1 MSGTMRY
8 VWGLLSIGLLL
19 ALGLT
24 QFLKADEEV
33 VVTLPIEVI
42 GPDGYTVAVE
52 VYVSDTTGVDSLYL
66 KAHNLGYNYTPAL
79 EDTGGYDKKASF
91 RINGGAWI
99 PIDNEHFKAFYP
111 EAVMYR
117 EPLTGPIGGPYKTLR
132 GMISIRE
139 TGKLHPGRNVIE
151 FRFNGTEGVTSGYR
165 VLELDL
171 RRGGRRGTSALEG
184 TRFVWDDPA
193 TWRAPE
199 GYDTPE
205 AVAEGKALWLE
216 RRILTANPRNPTPI
230 VAACA
235 DCHAES
241 GRDLKYFNFSNHAII
256 ERAKFHGLSE
266 DEGKKIAAYIRSIDL
281 KLPPGETVAT
291 CGGRPWNPPYQPG
304 PGLSKRPVECWA
316 AGAGVDWA
324 LAEDRDVLAYL
335 APDAAT
341 EAALNALK
349 GVPPSPEHFPARA
362 DLSVENLVRRFDLKK
377 SLPLSDIPV
386 AYQMPDIFEWWP
398 DIYPGDY
405 FGDEAFHSSQAYQ
418 NWKQAY
424 EELEQPGKVDALIE
438 EAKRDVNNWM
448 SRGLPTY
455 FRFEMNTKDMPQDIR
470 PYLPESWQQN
480 TGEGEIAKLS
490 VRQWILIKLWELLH
504 AHKLEDKIVEIYGDN
519 ARSGEIDLTNWD
531 RNWPVRGMWVYDMAT
546 HKQGSKFADIGP
558 YPTKPQDFYFSMAW
572 YQMAQIIN
580 SGTRTSGGTTNVDWN
595 YVFGLIND
603 VQREY
608 RVRFGAEYL
617 KSVVTAMQTRT
628 SWYVERDAPEWMV
641 PGFGKQNRP
650 GFKDLKVF
658 MPLNWFYLGHKQR
671 TEEFTSEEMRNIT
684 EALLRV
690 WIEEAE
696 RYDERHAE
704 WIRSWKDN
712 TKHKVL
718 LPADSTYDVRYER
731 CNSVVPL
738 DPNWYKDE
746 AMLQFLYQAQCYGVD
761 PAVLD
766 RVARFMER
774 MSPGGNWE
782 RFFLSTDTTHQTLTL
797 EAGWNLVSLHVQP
810 ASDRLDD
817 LLTPIRDRLVLV
829 KDGDGRVYS
838 PELGVDQIG
847 RWDWR
852 RAYMIFVTEPTTWT
866 VEGRAIPE
874 TASIGLEAGWNLIP
888 YWPTVSMPVSEAL
901 ASLGSSLVLVK
912 DLEGRLYFPEYDIY
926 TLQILEPGRGYK
938 VYVSRAATL
947 TYPASGSGKRSPAVA
962 SVEDGAA
969 VLSSVLILEGLPEG
983 GRVQVRTTSGEV
995 VGEGVVRAGRVAV
1008 VVRGDEPLTEVREGA
1023 EVGETLTLWW
1033 VDEDEARRLEVR
1045 RVMDVLTE
1053 RERPAALQFTPDQVW
1068 AVEAEGLPLEF
1079 AVQAPYPN
1087 PVVER
1092 ATISYQLPEAAE
1104 VRLEM
1109 FDVLGRRVA
1118 TLVDEHQEAGIHRV
1132 VIDARDLAGGTYF
1145 YRLQAGAHRA
1155 TGQMVVI
1162 R

>member
-1 MSGTMRY
+1 MRY

-19 ALGLT
+19 TPGLAH
-24 QFLKADEEV
+24 FLKADEEV

-52 VYVSDTTGVDSLYL
+52 VYVSDTTGVDSMYL

-99 PIDNEHFKAFYP
+99 PIDNAHFKAFYP
-111 EAVMYR
+111 ESKMYR

-139 TGKLHPGRNVIE
+139 TGRLRPGRNVIE

-171 RRGGRRGTSALEG
+171 RRGGRNGTSVLEG

-193 TWRAPE
+193 TWEPPE

-205 AVAEGKALWLE
+205 AITEGKALWLE
-216 RRILTANPRNPTPI
+216 RNLLVANPLDPTPI

-235 DCHAES
+235 DCHATS
-241 GRDLKYFNFSNHAII
+241 GRDLKYFNFSNRSII

-341 EAALNALK
+341 EAALNALQ
-349 GVPPSPEHFPARA
+349 GVPPSPEHFQARA
-362 DLSVENLVRRFDLKK
+362 DLSVENLVQHFDLKK

-386 AYQMPDIFEWWP
+386 PYQMPDIFEWWP

-405 FGDEAFHSSQAYQ
+405 FGDEVFHSSQDYQ

-424 EELEQPGKVDALIE
+424 EELEANPGKASALID
-438 EAKRDVNNWM
+438 EAKRYVNSWM

-455 FRFEMNTKDMPQDIR
+455 FRFEMNTKAMPSDLK
-470 PYLPESWQQN
+470 PYLPESWKQN

-490 VRQWILIKLWELLH
+490 VRQWILIKLWEMLH
-504 AHKLEDKIVEIYGDN
+504 EHKLEDKIVEIYGEN
-519 ARSGEIDLTNWD
+519 ARSDEIDLSAWD
-531 RNWPVRGMWVYDMAT
+531 RNWPVRGLWVYDMAT
-546 HKQGSKFADIGP
+546 HKQGSKYPDIGP
-558 YPTKPQDFYFSMAW
+558 YPTKAQDQYFSMAW
-572 YQMAQIIN
+572 YQMAQILN
-580 SGTRTSGGTTNVDWN
+580 NGTRTAGGTTNVDWN
-595 YVFGLIND
+595 YVFAHLND
-603 VQREY
+603 VQRWY
-608 RVRFGAEYL
+608 QIPLGAEYL
-617 KSVVTAMQTRT
+617 KSLVTAMQTRT
-628 SWYVERDAPEWMV
+628 SWYVERDAPAWML

-650 GFKDLKVF
+650 GFKNLKTH
-658 MPLNWFYLGHKQR
+658 MPLNWFYLGHKKR
-671 TEEFTSEEMRNIT
+671 AEEFTPEEMKNIT

-704 WIRSWKDN
+704 WIRNWKDN
-712 TKHKVL
+712 TRHKIL
-718 LPADSTYDVRYER
+718 LPADSTYDVRRES
-731 CNSVVPL
+731 CNRAVPL
-738 DPNWYKDE
+738 DPNWWKDE

-761 PAVLD
+761 GAVLD
-766 RVARFMER
+766 RVARYMER
-774 MSPGGNWE
+774 ISPGGNWE
-782 RFFLSTDTTHQTLTL
+782 RFFLSSDTTQQTLAL
-797 EAGWNLVSLHVQP
+797 EAGWNLIALRVQP
-810 ASDRLDD
+810 FDDQLDN
-817 LLTPIRDRLVLV
+817 LMTPIRDRLVVV
-829 KDGDGRVYS
+829 KDEEGRVYS
-838 PELGVDQIG
+838 PELGIDQIG

-852 RAYMIFVTEPTTWT
+852 RAYMVFVTEPVNWKIK
-866 VEGRAIPE
+866 GRAIPPS
-874 TASIGLEAGWNLIP
+874 ASVALEAGWNLIP
-888 YWPTVSMPVSEAL
+888 YWLAVPMPVAEAL

-912 DLEGRLYFPEYDIY
+912 DLEGRLYFPDYEIY
-926 TLQILEPGRGYK
+926 TLQTLEPGRGYK
-938 VYVSRAATL
+938 VYMSRAATL
-947 TYPASGSGKRSPAVA
+947 TYPASGSGKRSLTVA
-962 SVEDGAA
+962 SEGDGAA

-983 GRVQVRTTSGEV
+983 RRVQVRTVGDEV
-995 VGEGVVRAGRVAV
+995 VGEGVVRTGRVAV
-1008 VVRGDEPLTEVREGA
+1008 VVRGDEPLTDVREGA
-1023 EVGETLTLWW
+1023 EVGEELTLWW
-1033 VDEDEARRLEVR
+1033 VGEDEARRLEVQ
-1045 RVMDVLTE
+1045 RVVDVLTE
-1053 RERPAALQFTPDQVW
+1053 QERPAPLQFMPDQVW
-1068 AVEAEGLPLEF
+1068 VVEVEGLPLEF

-1087 PVVER
+1087 PVTDR
-1092 ATISYQLPEAAE
+1092 AILVYQLPEATR
-1104 VRLEM
+1104 VRLEV
-1109 FDVLGRRVA
+1109 FDLLGRRVA
-1118 TLVDEHQEAGIHRV
+1118 TLVDAPQEAGIHRA
-1132 VIDARDLAGGTYF
+1132 VIDARTLAGGTYF
-1145 YRLQAGAHRA
+1145 YRLQAGPHRA
-1155 TGQMVVI
+1155 AGQMVVI